1 MLSGLL
7 VVDKPRGMTSH
18 DVVDRVRRLADQR
31 EAGHAGTL
39 DPLATGVLVVAL
51 GKALKLLEFME
62 GHDKEY
68 DVAVRLGQRTET
80 DDAEGRVVE
89 ERPVEATRAQVEAA
103 AAKFNGEI
111 EQVPPSY
118 SAVKQEGERLYAKA
132 RRGEAVSAKPRRVR
146 VDEFALTSFEP
157 PVARFHVR
165 CGKGTYVRALAR
177 DLGAALGCGGH
188 VAELRRTASGP
199 FRLTD
204 AAPLEAPLELMPMDT
219 ALMSL
224 PEVRLT
230 TQDAR
235 EFENGRTVAL
245 RPPGPLVRVY
255 CGPRFAGIGE
265 ESGGKLK
272 PRKVI
277 VV

>member
-18 DVVDRVRRLADQR
+18 DVVDRVRALAAQR

-62 GHDKEY
+62 GHDKGY
-68 DVAVRLGQRTET
+68 DVTVRLGQRTET
-80 DDAEGRVVE
+80 DDAEGRVIA
-89 ERPVEATRAQVEAA
+89 ERPATSTREQVESAA
-103 AAKFNGEI
+103 ARFLGEI
-111 EQVPPSY
+111 DQVPPSY
-118 SAVKQEGERLYAKA
+118 SAVKQGGERLYAKA
-132 RRGEAVSAKPRRVR
+132 RRGEAVEAKPRRVR
-146 VDEFALTSFEP
+146 VDAFVLVGFEP
-157 PVARFHVR
+157 PVARFTVR
-165 CGKGTYVRALAR
+165 CGKGTYVRSLAR
-177 DLGAALGCGGH
+177 DLGEALGCGGH
-188 VAELRRTASGP
+188 VTELRRTASGP
-199 FRLTD
+199 FQLSD
-204 AAPLEAPLELMPMDT
+204 AAALEPPLELLPMDT
-219 ALMSL
+219 ALMAL
-224 PEVRLT
+224 PELRLS

-235 EFENGRTVAL
+235 DFENGRIVGI

-255 CGPRFAGIGE
+255 CGPRFSGIGE
-265 ESGGKLK
+265 DAGGKLK